1 MRDEWVAWLE
11 PVRALAAEASARILE
26 IYATAF
32 GVTAKDDNSPLTAA
46 DLAAHHA
53 IVAGLQRLTPDIPIL
68 SEESASIPFAE
79 RSRWRRFWLVDP
91 LDGTKEFIQR
101 NGQFTVNIALIENHE
116 PVLGVVRVPVTGLCY
131 FAARGCGAFREEPGQ
146 PPQPIKVKPLQADG
160 PVRVVGS
167 RSHGGPGLQK
177 FVAAVGAHE
186 SGHHRQFAEILP
198 GGGRR
203 GGRVSPARPDLGMGY
218 RRRPV
223 HRRGSRRPG
232 SVGGNRPAV
241 ALQYPRF
248 AAESVFHRLWRRQ
261 PRLAGLRSAGN
272 ESPSPI
278 GRGVGGEERF

>member
-32 GVTAKDDNSPLTAA
+32 GVTAKEDNSPLTAA

-68 SEESASIPFAE
+68 SEESASVPFAE

-101 NGQFTVNIALIENHE
+101 NGQFTVNIALIEEHE

-131 FAARGCGAFREEPGQ
+131 FAARGYGAFREEPGQ
-146 PPQPIKVKPLQADG
+146 PPRPITVKPLPADG

-167 RSHGGPGLQK
+167 RSHGGPGLQQ
-177 FVAAVGAHE
+177 FVAALGAHE
-186 SGHHRQFAEILP
+186 LVTIGSSLKFCRVAEGAADVYPRLGPTSEWDTAAAQAIVEAA
-198 GGGRR
+198 
-203 GGRVSPARPDLGMGY
+203 GGRVVSAETGEPLRYNTRESLLNPQFIVYGDA
-218 RRRPV
+218 
-223 HRRGSRRPG
+223 SRDWLRY
-232 SVGGNRPAV
+232 V
-241 ALQYPRF
+241 PRD
-248 AAESVFHRLWRRQ
+248 
-261 PRLAGLRSAGN
+261 
-272 ESPSPI
+272 
-278 GRGVGGEERF
+278 